1 MSTKQEEKKEIRRVF
16 SANGNVDP
24 RKHFYVDPKPWNEKN
39 LIPKLEQGGFY
50 VLLAPSQT
58 GKTTKCRTLL
68 EMIKSRGT
76 HLPILYELILL
87 SFSSVDMQK
96 VVGEVLEKDK
106 RFFPTFLSHV
116 EAYLGVS
123 IKDVTSTSEL
133 FSENTKKKYFQNKD
147 VILIIDEMD
156 SIANIK
162 EEERGAFL
170 AQIRGIKQSW
180 RNGKSLY
187 CLYSTLIITNWSGD
201 YLRDTIGNSPFNVS
215 DTIYLDYFTETEF
228 LDLWS
233 QYEQQE
239 GFIVEKQIKE
249 YMYNISEGAPGILAM
264 LGKYYDESKESIK
277 NPLTYMEW
285 VKRTN
290 GFEFWKEIESYANFA
305 KMVSTIEKEEDT
317 KRLLLMFMAE
327 GKFENFTQITSALNN
342 LLKANVL
349 KMKRG
354 SISFASRFV
363 QRFVDLKIRQVI
375 PEPQELP
382 LKSIGLSQGKEQFR
396 VDVPNFVALVAQ
408 YMNRGVI
415 NGAQK
420 KENKTSQSKSAP
432 KGPKEIVYVNQFHDT
447 LRLIFPS
454 YVIK

>member
-1 MSTKQEEKKEIRRVF
+1 MVSSFRELIFRVDIRGIVSDMISEKQE
-16 SANGNVDP
+16 
-24 RKHFYVDPKPWNEKN
+24 
-39 LIPKLEQGGFY
+39 
-50 VLLAPSQT
+50 
-58 GKTTKCRTLL
+58 
-68 EMIKSRGT
+68 
-76 HLPILYELILL
+76 
-87 SFSSVDMQK
+87 
-96 VVGEVLEKDK
+96 
-106 RFFPTFLSHV
+106 FFPTLFLHIETFLKAS
-116 EAYLGVS
+116 LSG
-123 IKDVTSTSEL
+123 IKSLTAL
-133 FSENTKKKYFQNKD
+133 FSQESKRIFFQNKD
-147 VILIIDEMD
+147 VILLMDEID
-156 SIANIK
+156 SIASIDK
-162 EEERGAFL
+162 KDREAFFG
-170 AQIRGIKQSW
+170 QISNIKQSW

-215 DTIYLDYFTETEF
+215 DTIYLDYFTKEEF

-408 YMNRGVI
+408 YMNRGII

-447 LRLIFPS
+447 IRLIFPS